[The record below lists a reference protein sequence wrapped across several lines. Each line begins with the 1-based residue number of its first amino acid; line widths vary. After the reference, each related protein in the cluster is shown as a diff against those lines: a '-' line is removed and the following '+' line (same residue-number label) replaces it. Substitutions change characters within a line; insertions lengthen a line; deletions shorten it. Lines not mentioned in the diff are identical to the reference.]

1 MDVKLENEELVPP
14 DEFPFPFEPYSI
26 QKDFMKNLFRSLEEG
41 KLGIFESPTGTG
53 KSQSLICGSL
63 KWLLEHEERQKR
75 LLANQIA
82 KLTISDESTEKASD
96 WIKAQARQ
104 LEREHSK
111 RQLQIRLDTINK
123 KEERLQLLKKTVREK
138 KIAERKMD
146 NARLQKVKHA
156 NDNKCNDVIEEM
168 DKEKDDYLL
177 EDDAGLQNSG
187 DDDLDE
193 LDDDEGPKDV
203 QIIICSRTHSQLS
216 QLVGEIKKSPYH
228 DKVRLVVL
236 SSRNNYCINPSVRR
250 LGSLAL
256 INERCCDLQNKKRDK
271 ATAVSEDGVKLKKS
285 RQNLS
290 TSGCPFRPSAPILG
304 EEALADIMD
313 MEDVVTRGKA
323 ISACPYYASRSAV
336 EDAQV
341 IVVPYNILLHKGTRE
356 ASGLKLK
363 DNVVIID
370 EAHNLLD
377 TIQHI
382 HSAELTSNVLDRAHR
397 QLVSYRDK
405 YKTRFT
411 ASNILNLNQII
422 FVVNR
427 LMQLIKFDPK
437 NDKEDTK
444 VMVMDDFLLNASIDN
459 LNMYNLLN
467 FCKLSKLTQKL
478 QGFVQNHDFSKEK
491 VNDAAKDE
499 SKTSGLQSFLKQIE
513 ASANKKKNSNPEP
526 ETPSK
531 AEQPDGKPSDGLASN
546 AMPAVVSFLECLTNP
561 SEDGRL
567 IVTRGT
573 SSQPGCIKF
582 LLLNPASHFVDVV
595 REARSVVVAGGTMKP
610 IAEFRDQ
617 LFAGAGANKD
627 RILHFSCGHVVSP
640 DRILPIVLTS
650 GPTKQT
656 FDFSFG
662 SRDSSDMLNELGR
675 VLVNLSN
682 IVPAGIVCFL
692 TSYSYEKTV
701 INHLEKTGVLEK
713 IAVKK
718 KIFREP
724 KESNQVEKVLQD
736 YAKTIKSASSGVSNS
751 KLNGALLF
759 SVVGGKLSEGLNFSD
774 DLGRC
779 VILFGLPYP
788 NIKSAQLQEKMSYLS
803 AVYGNKEGEEH
814 YENLCMKAV
823 NQTIGRAIRHMGDYA
838 TIWLVDKRF
847 ARPAIQ
853 AQLPEWIQTSLV
865 TESLFGPAVGATARF
880 FAKRKK
886 S

>member
-1 MDVKLENEELVPP
+1 MDVKLEHEELVPP
-14 DEFPFPFEPYSI
+14 EEFPFPFEPYSI
-26 QKDFMKNLFRSLEEG
+26 QKDFMKNLFLSLEHG

-75 LLANQIA
+75 QLANQIA
-82 KLTISDESTEKASD
+82 KLTISDESTDKACD
-96 WIKAQARQ
+96 WIKAQAKQ
-104 LEREHSK
+104 LEKTHSK
-111 RQLQIRLDTINK
+111 RQLQIQLDTITK

-146 NARLQKVKHA
+146 NARVQKVKHA
-156 NDNKCNDVIEEM
+156 NENECNDVIEEM

-177 EDDAGLQNSG
+177 EDDTEAQKAE
-187 DDDLDE
+187 DPDE
-193 LDDDEGPKDV
+193 ADEEDGPTDV

-228 DKVRLVVL
+228 DKVRIVVL

-271 ATAVSEDGVKLKKS
+271 TTAVNEEGVGVKKS
-285 RQNLS
+285 RHNVS
-290 TSGCPFRPSAPILG
+290 RGGCPYRPPAPLLG
-304 EEALADIMD
+304 QETLCDVMD
-313 MEDVVTRGKA
+313 MEDVLARGKA
-323 ISACPYYASRSAV
+323 INACPYYAARSAV
-336 EDAQV
+336 QDAQ
-341 IVVPYNILLHKGTRE
+341 
-356 ASGLKLK
+356 
-363 DNVVIID
+363 
-370 EAHNLLD
+370 
-377 TIQHI
+377 
-382 HSAELTSNVLDRAHR
+382 LDRAHK

-411 ASNILNLNQII
+411 ASNILNLNQLI

-427 LMQLIKFDPK
+427 LIQLIKLDPK
-437 NDKEDTK
+437 KDNQDDAK
-444 VMVMDDFLLNASIDN
+444 VMVMYDFLLNACIDN

-491 VNDAAKDE
+491 LSNTPKDE
-499 SKTSGLQSFLKQIE
+499 NKTSGLQSFLKEIQ
-513 ASANKKKNSNPEP
+513 ASSNKKKNSKVEP
-526 ETPSK
+526 VPAANIDKSADEKPH
-531 AEQPDGKPSDGLASN
+531 DGMASN
-546 AMPAVVSFLECLTNP
+546 AMPAVEAFLECLTNP
-561 SEDGRL
+561 CEDGRI
-567 IVTRGT
+567 IVTPTT
-573 SSQPGCIKF
+573 SSQAGSIKF

-595 REARSVVVAGGTMKP
+595 TEARSVVVAGGTMKP

-617 LFAGAGANKD
+617 LFGGAGANKD

-656 FDFSFG
+656 FDFSYG
-662 SRDSSDMLNELGR
+662 NRDSTDMLNELGR

-692 TSYSYEKTV
+692 TSYGYEKTV

-724 KESNQVEKVLQD
+724 KKSNQVEKVLQD
-736 YAKTIKSASSGVSNS
+736 YAKTIKTASSGVTSS
-751 KLNGALLF
+751 KVNGALLF

-803 AVYGNKEGEEH
+803 SVYGNKAGDEH

-847 ARPAIQ
+847 SRPTIQ
-853 AQLPEWIQTSLV
+853 SQLPEWIQTSLV
-865 TESLFGPAVGATARF
+865 SESLFGPAVGATARF